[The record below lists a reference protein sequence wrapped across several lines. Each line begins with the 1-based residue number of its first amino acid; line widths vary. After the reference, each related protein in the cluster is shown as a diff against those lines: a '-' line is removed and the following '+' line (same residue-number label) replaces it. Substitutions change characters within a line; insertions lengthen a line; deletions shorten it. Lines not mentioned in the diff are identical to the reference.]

1 MSRKR
6 RNSLFTICA
15 YAILLISCICVLF
28 PVYWVFMTSIKGGTL
43 VYEMPPR
50 WFFTPTF
57 DNYRALVKDYYFSG
71 LFINSLIVAGITTII
86 CIIFGSFAAYSFA
99 RFNTGGNGLRGWVLN
114 NRTMP
119 AVAMVLPIFM
129 LANTFGLINKH
140 LSLIIAYLT
149 FSLPF
154 AIWMMITFFESVPR
168 EIEEAAIVDGA
179 TKLQSFFLVTV
190 PLTTPGIASTGIL
203 TFLFAWNEFLFA
215 MLLSGTK
222 TRTLPIGVANFMT
235 QRGIEY
241 GALSAAIIVMI
252 VPVLI
257 LTFSIRNYLVK
268 GLSGG
273 AIK

>member
-1 MSRKR
+1 
-6 RNSLFTICA
+6 
-15 YAILLISCICVLF
+15 
-28 PVYWVFMTSIKGGTL
+28 
-43 VYEMPPR
+43 
-50 WFFTPTF
+50 
-57 DNYRALVKDYYFSG
+57 
-71 LFINSLIVAGITTII
+71 
-86 CIIFGSFAAYSFA
+86 
-99 RFNTGGNGLRGWVLN
+99 
-114 NRTMP
+114 MP

-168 EIEEAAIVDGA
+168 DIEEAAIVDGA

>member
-1 MSRKR
+1 MRQKTRKK
-6 RNSLFTICA
+6 LFNFFA
-15 YAILLISCICVLF
+15 YIILIIACICVLF
-28 PVYWVFMTSIKGGTL
+28 PLYWVFMTSIKDGTL

-57 DNYRALVKDYYFSG
+57 DNYRALVKDYSFSG
-71 LFINSLIVAGITTII
+71 LFKNSLIVAGLTTII
-86 CIIFGSFAAYSFA
+86 CIIVGSFAAYSFA
-99 RFNTGGNGLRGWVLN
+99 RYNTGGNGLRVWVLN

-129 LANTFGLINKH
+129 LANSLGLINKH
-140 LSLIIAYLT
+140 ISLIIAYLT

-154 AIWMMITFFESVPR
+154 AIWMLITFFESVPR
-168 EIEEAAIVDGA
+168 DIEEAAIVDGA
-179 TKLQSFFLVTV
+179 TRMQSFFMVTI

-241 GALSAAIIVMI
+241 GALSAAIVVMI
-252 VPVLI
+252 IPVLL